1 MNTSGPDFESI
12 KHLNP
17 YAVEYWEARELQ
29 PLLGYQ
35 SSWQNFEKVIKKAM
49 VSCEATGNITDDHFN
64 DAIKPIV
71 GGKGAVQKTKDYYL
85 SRLACYLIAMN
96 GDPRKQ
102 AIAQAQQYFAVS
114 TRKNEMHEIRQ
125 AYQERVQIRLEV
137 AEGNKQ
143 LSEAAAGAG
152 VRSQMFGVF
161 HDAGYLGQY
170 ALDAENIRLY
180 KGIPEG
186 GEILDY
192 MGREELAS
200 NLFRITQTEGRLRR
214 EHVVGEDAAI
224 QAHFAVGREV
234 RDTLKRL
241 GATMPE
247 DLPTADSI
255 RAELE
260 RQRRA
265 RQKIQRKLK
274 NEDQDRNSLFQEE

>member
-29 PLLGYQ
+29 PLLGYKN
-35 SSWQNFEKVIKKAM
+35 WREFEGAIDRAK
-49 VSCEATGNITDDHFN
+49 VSCEATGNIADDHFVSSYKKAN
-64 DAIKPIV
+64 L
-71 GGKGAVQKTKDYYL
+71 GSGAKRPVKDYTL

-96 GDPRKQ
+96 GNPRLPQ
-102 AIAQAQQYFAVS
+102 VSAAQQYFAVS

-125 AYQERVQIRLEV
+125 AHQERIQIRLEV
-137 AEGNKQ
+137 AEGNRQ
-143 LSEAAAGAG
+143 LSEAAARAG
-152 VRSQMFGVF
+152 VRSPMFGVF

-170 ALDAENIRLY
+170 ALDSENIRIY
-180 KGIPEG
+180 KDIPEG

-214 EHVVGEDAAI
+214 EQIVGEDVAI

-265 RQKIQRKLK
+265 RQKIQRELK
-274 NEDQDRNSLFQEE
+274 AEDEDQNPLFPKE

>member
-1 MNTSGPDFESI
+1 MTAPDFDSI

-17 YAVEYWEARELQ
+17 YNVEYWEARELMS
-29 PLLGYQ
+29 LLGYRNK
-35 SSWQNFEKVIKKAM
+35 WQNFVDVITKAM
-49 VSCEATGNITDDHFN
+49 VSCETTGNIVTDHFT
-64 DAIKPIV
+64 DASKMV
-71 GGKGAVQKTKDYYL
+71 GIGSGAKRGVKDYYL

-96 GDPRKQ
+96 GDSRKSE
-102 AIAQAQQYFAVS
+102 IAAAQNYFAVA
-114 TRKNEMHEIRQ
+114 TRAHEMHQLR
-125 AYQERVQIRLEV
+125 QEREARIQIRLEV

-152 VRSQMFGVF
+152 VGSQMFGVF

-170 ALDAENIRLY
+170 TLDAENIRIY

-192 MGREELAS
+192 MGREELAA

-214 EHVVGEDAAI
+214 EQIVGEDAAI
-224 QAHFAVGREV
+224 QAHYRVGREV

-247 DLPTADSI
+247 DLPTAESI
-255 RAELE
+255 RGELE
-260 RQRRA
+260 RQRRT
-265 RQKIQRKLK
+265 RQKIQRQQQK
-274 NEDQDRNSLFQEE
+274 DQDTLF

>member
-1 MNTSGPDFESI
+1 MSGPDFDSI

-17 YAVEYWEARELQ
+17 YNVEYWEARELQ
-29 PLLGYQ
+29 PLLGYK
-35 SSWQNFEKVIKKAM
+35 SWREFEGAIERAKT
-49 VSCEATGNITDDHFN
+49 SCSATGNIIEDHFVS
-64 DAIKPIV
+64 DYKMV
-71 GGKGAVQKTKDYYL
+71 KLGSGAERQVSDYSL
-85 SRLACYLIAMN
+85 TRLACYLVAMN
-96 GDPRKQ
+96 GNPRLPQ
-102 AIAQAQQYFAVS
+102 VAAAQHYFAVS
-114 TRKNEMHEIRQ
+114 TRKNEMHELRQ
-125 AYQERVQIRLEV
+125 AYQERIQIRLEV

-143 LSEAAAGAG
+143 LSEAASEAG

-170 ALDAENIRLY
+170 TLDSENIRIY

-192 MGREELAS
+192 MGREELAA

-214 EHVVGEDAAI
+214 EQIVGEDAAI
-224 QAHFAVGREV
+224 QAHYRVGREV

-247 DLPTADSI
+247 DLPTAESI
-255 RAELE
+255 RGELE

-265 RQKIQRKLK
+265 RQKQLRSKK
-274 NEDQDRNSLFQEE
+274 QQEDQNTLF

>member
-1 MNTSGPDFESI
+1 VALT
-12 KHLNP
+12 
-17 YAVEYWEARELQ
+17 
-29 PLLGYQ
+29 LL
-35 SSWQNFEKVIKKAM
+35 
-49 VSCEATGNITDDHFN
+49 
-64 DAIKPIV
+64 
-71 GGKGAVQKTKDYYL
+71 
-85 SRLACYLIAMN
+85 N

-102 AIAQAQQYFAVS
+102 AIAEAQQYFAVS
-114 TRKNEMHEIRQ
+114 TRKNEMHELRQ
-125 AYQERVQIRLEV
+125 AYQERIQIRLEV

-143 LSEAAAGAG
+143 LSEAAAEAG

-170 ALDAENIRLY
+170 TLDAENIGLY
-180 KGIPEG
+180 KDIPEG

-214 EHVVGEDAAI
+214 EQIVGEDAAI
-224 QAHFAVGREV
+224 QAHYRVGREV
-234 RDTLKRL
+234 RETLKRL

-255 RAELE
+255 RGELE

-265 RQKIQRKLK
+265 RLKIQRNKK
-274 NEDQDRNSLFQEE
+274 QREDQDTLL

>member
-1 MNTSGPDFESI
+1 MSGPDFDSI

-17 YAVEYWEARELQ
+17 YNVEYWEARELQ
-29 PLLGYQ
+29 PLLGYK
-35 SSWQNFEKVIKKAM
+35 SWREFEGAIERAKT
-49 VSCEATGNITDDHFN
+49 SCSATGNIIEDHFVSGY
-64 DAIKPIV
+64 KMV
-71 GGKGAVQKTKDYYL
+71 KLGSGAERQVSDYSL
-85 SRLACYLIAMN
+85 TRLACYLVAMN
-96 GDPRKQ
+96 GNPRLPQ
-102 AIAQAQQYFAVS
+102 VAAAQQYFAVS
-114 TRKNEMHEIRQ
+114 TRKNEMHELRQ
-125 AYQERVQIRLEV
+125 AYQERIQIRLEV

-143 LSEAAAGAG
+143 LSEAASEAG

-170 ALDAENIRLY
+170 TLDSENIRIY

-192 MGREELAS
+192 MGREELAA

-214 EHVVGEDAAI
+214 EQIVGEDAAI
-224 QAHFAVGREV
+224 QAHYRVGREI

-247 DLPTADSI
+247 DLPTAESI
-255 RAELE
+255 RGELE

-265 RQKIQRKLK
+265 RQKMLRNKKQQ
-274 NEDQDRNSLFQEE
+274 EDQNTLF